1 MLRGEAGDSI
11 AADACD
17 LGATPRRPS
26 PASRGFPGA
35 WSAGVLSFDPRDAA
49 MADDADDDEERAL
62 ARRDETG
69 LAGADAYEREYM
81 KGEGL
86 VLYRDKQRSPWQMTA
101 LLGGIGIV
109 SLLPVIAGAAGAWIS
124 AAITLPMLFLIWVLM
139 GVLRETVSQ
148 GTVDV
153 QYGLF
158 GPKIPIAAIEAVAPT
173 EYKWTTVGGWG
184 IRRGPGGSW
193 VYNMPG
199 DGGRAVRIEWKDA
212 KGKRKVT
219 LIGSKHHLELAK
231 TIERARRALPGG
243 ASRGELPASGDDEA

>member
-1 MLRGEAGDSI
+1 
-11 AADACD
+11 
-17 LGATPRRPS
+17 
-26 PASRGFPGA
+26 
-35 WSAGVLSFDPRDAA
+35 
-49 MADDADDDEERAL
+49 MADDDADDEERAL

-69 LAGADAYEREYM
+69 LAAGDAYERKYM
-81 KGEGL
+81 QGEGL
-86 VLYRDKQRSPWQMTA
+86 VLYRDKQRTPWQMTA

-109 SLLPVIAGAAGAWIS
+109 SLLPVLAGAAGAWIS
-124 AAITLPMLFLIWVLM
+124 AAITLPMLFLVWVLM
-139 GVLRETVSQ
+139 GVLRVTVSQ

-158 GPKIPIAAIEAVAPT
+158 GPKIPIAAIESVAPT

-219 LIGSKHHLELAK
+219 MIGSKHHLELAK
-231 TIERARRALPGG
+231 TIEQARRALPG
-243 ASRGELPASGDDEA
+243 AERRGELPAGRVMPGEE